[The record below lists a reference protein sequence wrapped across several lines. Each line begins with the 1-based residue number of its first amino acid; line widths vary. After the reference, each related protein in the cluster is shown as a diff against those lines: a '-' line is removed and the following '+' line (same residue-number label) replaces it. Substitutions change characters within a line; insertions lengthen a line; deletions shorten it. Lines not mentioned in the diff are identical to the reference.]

1 MNEDE
6 FRAALLKKIDL
17 NNRLQALNLIKDKQ
31 SLKDKIEALS
41 SLGIGPTEISDI
53 LGTTPGY
60 VSVAISRI
68 KKGQKKEEIEET
80 TEGEKSV

>member
-6 FRAALLKKIDL
+6 FRAALFRKIDL
-17 NNRLQALNLIKDKQ
+17 NNRLQALNLVKDKP
-31 SLKDKIEALS
+31 SLKEKIEALY
-41 SLGIGPTEISDI
+41 SLGIGPTEVADM

-68 KKGQKKEEIEET
+68 KKGQKKEDASET
-80 TEGEKSV
+80 MEGEKVG